1 MFTRFRPTTAT
12 AVAAVLG
19 CALMAT
25 ATPAMAKEKPK
36 KEEAAQG
43 PKVSPSK
50 AFMPAVKKM
59 GDATKAK
66 DAAALQAALA
76 EGQATATSNDDKYLM
91 GFYTLQHRRC
101 AVFGHRMG

>member
-36 KEEAAQG
+36 KEEAAKG
-43 PKVSPSK
+43 PQLKPSSG
-50 AFMPAVKKM
+50 FVPAAQR
-59 GDATKAK
+59 GDP
-66 DAAALQAALA
+66 
-76 EGQATATSNDDKYLM
+76 
-91 GFYTLQHRRC
+91 
-101 AVFGHRMG
+101 